1 MAKKKFMKVC
11 FPPIAD
17 KNAKVL
23 ILGTMPGEES
33 LRKKQYYAHPRNA
46 FWYIVERLL
55 NIDSKVSYEER
66 KSLLKINHIALWDV
80 LMSCEREGSLDSS
93 IHDTSIVANDF
104 ALFFSEHP
112 HIKPVYFNGAR
123 AEQEYMKRV
132 LPVIADEFK
141 RIEYF
146 RLPSTSPAMA
156 RLTKDEKILHWSKI
170 KDKLKQHI
178 FYS

>member
-1 MAKKKFMKVC
+1 MKVC

-46 FWYIVERLL
+46 FWYIMERLL
-55 NIDSKVSYEER
+55 KIDSKVSYEER

-80 LMSCEREGSLDSS
+80 LMSCEREGSLDSA
-93 IHDTSIVANDF
+93 IRDTSIVTNDF

-112 HIKPVYFNGAR
+112 HIKSVYFNGAK

-141 RIEYF
+141 GIEYF

-156 RLTKDEKILHWSKI
+156 KLTKDEKFSHWSI
-170 KDKLKQHI
+170 IMDKLKRQ
-178 FYS
+178 S